1 MPTESRRKDP
11 QDQEFGETARLDQ
24 EWVDALE
31 DEGVSPDDAE
41 RLDPRAE
48 APRAAGKA
56 DPADPDE
63 DPAD

>member
-31 DEGVSPDDAE
+31 DEGVSPEDAE
-41 RLDPRAE
+41 QLDPGVE

-56 DPADPDE
+56 EPPPVDR
-63 DPAD
+63 